1 MLIELESIY
10 GDKIIHG
17 KHLTRRNLQH
27 ALDEILKA
35 VGERDFLS
43 VFCARYG
50 YEELQYAD
58 TIKVDY
64 VIDLD
69 VHLLIEPKYECH

>member
-1 MLIELESIY
+1 LY
-10 GDKIIHG
+10 
-17 KHLTRRNLQH
+17 
-27 ALDEILKA
+27 EILKA